1 MLFSFLCYSVGVI
14 QIHQIMTPRDIQKLF
29 ETLNVLDT
37 DTLTLYQRQLE
48 FSESLLKSE
57 ESNVEFQKFQI
68 ELNKS
73 LFAALAQQEQ
83 NNKVFFDSL
92 KFLADRLEKL
102 DGGQLNISKVE
113 D

>member
-1 MLFSFLCYSVGVI
+1 MGVI

-29 ETLNVLDT
+29 ETLKVLDT
-37 DTLTLYQRQLE
+37 DTLTLYQRQLD
-48 FSESLLKSE
+48 FAESLL
-57 ESNVEFQKFQI
+57 ESDKTQVEFQKFQI

-102 DGGQLNISKVE
+102 DGGQLNISRVE
-113 D
+113 E

>member
-1 MLFSFLCYSVGVI
+1 
-14 QIHQIMTPRDIQKLF
+14 MTPRDIQKLF

-37 DTLTLYQRQLE
+37 DTLALYQRQLE

-68 ELNKS
+68 ELNKN

-113 D
+113 DNE

>member
-1 MLFSFLCYSVGVI
+1 MGVI
-14 QIHQIMTPRDIQKLF
+14 QIHQIMTPRDLQKLF

-102 DGGQLNISKVE
+102 DGHQLNISKVE

>member
-1 MLFSFLCYSVGVI
+1 MGVI
-14 QIHQIMTPRDIQKLF
+14 QIHQIMTPRDLQKLF

-113 D
+113 DNE

>member
-1 MLFSFLCYSVGVI
+1 
-14 QIHQIMTPRDIQKLF
+14 MTPRDLQKLF

-73 LFAALAQQEQ
+73 LFSALAQQEQ